1 MKTIPKH
8 LVTVL
13 PRVRSNSVS
22 SPRLY
27 SSASLSL
34 FDSSTPPPSRPVL
47 SSNRLCIEGKPAEV
61 EGSQNSQHHS
71 HSHPPFSL
79 ALAQPQSSSGQT
91 LANTNPQGQYALF
104 PYSSLTQPGYAHAH
118 AQQTAQETHTH
129 PRPKR
134 QRLKYQLDVGAY
146 GIPKRCRTTPTSRRH
161 HSTSAHQYNSTD
173 DVALSVQVG
182 EDAYFVRDNA
192 MGVADGVGGWS
203 KSHSTRPAST
213 PSALFARRLMHYCSA
228 EVEFASKPS
237 EVPAAST
244 SPSPTAPSPIP
255 HKFQTGS
262 GSRLHPPSRPHF
274 SFTHHLR
281 PRPPPPSSTPA
292 ASPAWKWSESPM
304 SSSLPASFSFHD
316 VFNHPTTPPPPT
328 SRDHHHATPS
338 SYPSEEYSAAEWEY
352 DDASDL
358 EQDLE
363 DSLEELSEG
372 IDVLQILERAYDKT
386 LKVHVVPGSESQP
399 QTPSTPPPRT
409 NVVSTAPS
417 STTSAPTQGEAKP
430 LLAGSSTAL
439 LAVLD
444 HPPRTSHVSSSS
456 SSNPA
461 TTLKNTA
468 SAPITVTSSITTTPV
483 PNSSSATSPSSLSSL
498 HSFSSS
504 SAPRTAPTASATIA
518 ADHPNAALNAP
529 KANTS
534 KAAQTPL
541 KASTATAT
549 ATATASS
556 ASPVSSSPT
565 TKAAP
570 AAASELADGDG
581 VPESTPVECELE
593 ECEGEYDAVIKIAHV
608 GDCMGM
614 LVRGEEMVWRS
625 EEMWW
630 DVRCLLTEKPELSFT
645 HRFYPVAQFN
655 TPVQLGPSTQET
667 VTPRNSAMVITIPV
681 KADDILILASDG
693 LSDNLWDEDVL
704 DEVVRFKKSFL
715 DFSSSSDSSAS
726 SPAPSENK
734 TSSLDP
740 TENDSGYSSSSS
752 TEEPSTPSGTPTPT
766 PNETSTTPLKR
777 KTLAGMLSEALCSR
791 ARHVSERKAS
801 YHKSTLVDVD
811 EVPFARRAREAG
823 RRFGGGG
830 KNDDISVV
838 VAVISPRAK

>member
-27 SSASLSL
+27 TSSSLSL
-34 FDSSTPPPSRPVL
+34 FDSPAPPPSRPVL
-47 SSNRLCIEGKPAEV
+47 SSNRLYLEGKPAEV

-91 LANTNPQGQYALF
+91 LANSNPQGQYALF
-104 PYSSLTQPGYAHAH
+104 PYSSLAQSTCAHPH
-118 AQQTAQETHTH
+118 AQQAAQETHNH

-146 GIPKRCRTTPTSRRH
+146 GIPKRCRTTPSSRRH
-161 HSTSAHQYNSTD
+161 HSHSAHQHSSTED
-173 DVALSVQVG
+173 ITLAVQIG

-228 EVEFASKPS
+228 EVEYASQPR
-237 EVPAAST
+237 AASPEPI
-244 SPSPTAPSPIP
+244 SPSSTAPAHIP
-255 HKFQTGS
+255 QQSGS
-262 GSRLHPPSRPHF
+262 GSRLHPPSRPQF

-281 PRPPPPSSTPA
+281 PRPPPPPSTTA
-292 ASPAWKWSESPM
+292 TSPAWKWSDSSM
-304 SSSLPASFSFHD
+304 SSSLPSSFTLHD
-316 VFNHPTTPPPPT
+316 VFNRTTTPPPPT
-328 SRDHHHATPS
+328 SQDHNHFTFSPFT
-338 SYPSEEYSAAEWEY
+338 YPEEYSAAEREY
-352 DDASDL
+352 EEDASDL

-386 LKVHVVPGSESQP
+386 LKAHVVPGPESIQP
-399 QTPSTPPPRT
+399 QSSSTLPPRSET
-409 NVVSTAPS
+409 VSTAPS
-417 STTSAPTQGEAKP
+417 ASTSTTAQNQGEPKP
-430 LLAGSSTAL
+430 LLTGSSTAL

-444 HPPRTSHVSSSS
+444 HPPRPSHVSPSPPSSSS
-456 SSNPA
+456 S
-461 TTLKNTA
+461 TKNA
-468 SAPITVTSSITTTPV
+468 SSTPISVIPSPTSTSS
-483 PNSSSATSPSSLSSL
+483 PNASTSTYPSSKTTSNS
-498 HSFSSS
+498 HSYFSSS
-504 SAPRTAPTASATIA
+504 TPTSTLTSAATQS
-518 ADHPNAALNAP
+518 DYPNAASYAP
-529 KANTS
+529 KLNGSST
-534 KAAQTPL
+534 AQTPL

-549 ATATASS
+549 AASSS
-556 ASPVSSSPT
+556 ASSVPLSSSIRSGFSSES
-565 TKAAP
+565 AA
-570 AAASELADGDG
+570 
-581 VPESTPVECELE
+581 ESTPVECELE

-614 LVRGEEMVWRS
+614 LVRGEEIVWRS

-630 DVRCLLTEKPELSFT
+630 D
-645 HRFYPVAQFN
+645 FN

-715 DFSSSSDSSAS
+715 DSSATNAS
-726 SPAPSENK
+726 TPSAAP
-734 TSSLDP
+734 LDG
-740 TENDSGYSSSSS
+740 TETDSGYSSSSS
-752 TEEPSTPSGTPTPT
+752 AEEPFTPSPL
-766 PNETSTTPLKR
+766 PNEPTAPAPATTATTTLKR

-791 ARHVSERKAS
+791 ARRVSERKVS
-801 YHKSTLVDVD
+801 NFRPTLSSSPEVEIDVD

-823 RRFGGGG
+823 RRFVGG